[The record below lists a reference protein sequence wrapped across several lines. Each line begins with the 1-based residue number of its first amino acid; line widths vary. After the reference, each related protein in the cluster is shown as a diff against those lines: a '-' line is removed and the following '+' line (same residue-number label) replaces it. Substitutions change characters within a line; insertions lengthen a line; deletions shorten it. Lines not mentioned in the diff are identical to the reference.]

1 MNLLSPTLSDAVN
14 TPGTLKGSSLQKKQ
28 TKLPRDHVLEL
39 WTHSCG
45 STPYGTGKKTT
56 HGHGLECGSTSYRT
70 GKTGR
75 ELSKLQT
82 SSSRGL
88 RWCRSVP
95 CRTGDYKWHHL
106 SYLCGSCNWKCW
118 EVMVVFSHRTGKTGM
133 DYPKLQ
139 VPKLPTCMVVVGWCQ
154 LTQTENLPFHCFI
167 CNTTTAHTASLKLA
181 EFMHLQKQK

>member
-133 DYPKLQ
+133 DYLSWRYLSYLPGGCKLELRGGYRNASTHVTYQ
-139 VPKLPTCMVVVGWCQ
+139 VDVHWRCWEVVTG
-154 LTQTENLPFHCFI
+154 LE
-167 CNTTTAHTASLKLA
+167 
-181 EFMHLQKQK
+181 